1 MEAIESHARIRAQHA
16 RDHYRRGQSE
26 LSMRAQHAQVHR
38 RAQHASSYIRG
49 RADNQMC
56 TQKCV
61 RDVRSAY
68 SAARGSPQDVCPGGT
83 IGARRGTELEAS
95 S

>member
-1 MEAIESHARIRAQHA
+1 MWKEMREGGGNRESRAHKSSA
-16 RDHYRRGQSE
+16 CELSTHRYIAE
-26 LSMRAQHAQVHR
+26 LSMPARTSEGAR
-38 RAQHASSYIRG
+38 K
-49 RADNQMC
+49 NQMC